1 MMMVEV
7 YHMSGRKT
15 EVNVKPS
22 DTARHVKEQIEAQ
35 EGISADWINLF
46 FQGQQLLDGQP
57 LSDYPIEASS
67 TITMACS
74 PMWRILAT
82 FIQCGPGPLHFDV
95 RPSALVRDVKTIL
108 APAIGK
114 DAAKLMLVF
123 DRKRLD
129 DDSELIDCGIE
140 NGGSILVVGI
150 GRAGFKN
157 LTVVYTKAAQM
168 RARPMQAQMRTEGIY
183 ANCRPMH
190 HQVEPPY
197 AVRDIYQALPII
209 RCQQLVLSFEGQI
222 LEEGRTLEDYGM
234 QKNKDYTVHLVPRP

>member
-114 DAAKLMLVF
+114 DGVKLILLF

-129 DDSELIDCGIE
+129 DDSQLIDCGIE
-140 NGGSILVVGI
+140 NGGSILVAIQGPAGCRDHRVI
-150 GRAGFKN
+150 NLSVMVSKRA
-157 LTVVYTKAAQM
+157 M
-168 RARPMQAQMRTEGIY
+168 EIY
-183 ANCRPMH
+183 AHFRH
-190 HQVEPPY
+190 SDHQAEPPY
-197 AVRDIYQALPII
+197 AVRDIYQALSLN
-209 RCQQLVLSFEGQI
+209 RCPQVVLSFEGQI

>member
-1 MMMVEV
+1 
-7 YHMSGRKT
+7 
-15 EVNVKPS
+15 
-22 DTARHVKEQIEAQ
+22 
-35 EGISADWINLF
+35 
-46 FQGQQLLDGQP
+46 
-57 LSDYPIEASS
+57 
-67 TITMACS
+67 MACS
-74 PMWRILAT
+74 PMWRIFAT
-82 FIQCGPGPLHFDV
+82 FINPEPLPLDV
-95 RPSALVRDVKTIL
+95 RPSALVRDVKTII

-234 QKNKDYTVHLVPRP
+234 QTTRYEDSYTIDLVPRP

>member
-57 LSDYPIEASS
+57 LSDYQIEASS
-67 TITMACS
+67 IVTMACS
-74 PMWRILAT
+74 PIWRIFWR
-82 FIQCGPGPLHFDV
+82 FIKPEHLPLDV
-95 RPSALVRDVKTIL
+95 RPSDLVRDVKAIIAAASGQDASRLRLIL
-108 APAIGK
+108 KMKAQNK
-114 DAAKLMLVF
+114 HLV
-123 DRKRLD
+123 D
-129 DDSELIDCGIE
+129 DDSELIDCGVE
-140 NGGSILVVGI
+140 NGSSIGVVFIKYSAFQHPIDLFVI
-150 GRAGFKN
+150 GMSN
-157 LTVVYTKAAQM
+157 LGPRKLQAA
-168 RARPMQAQMRTEGIY
+168 
-183 ANCRPMH
+183 
-190 HQVEPPY
+190 PPY
-197 AVRDIYQALPII
+197 ALRDIYIEL
-209 RCQQLVLSFEGQI
+209 RRNGRFQQLVLSYEGQI